1 MRRKAFLC
9 KGIILLLIAAAVLFF
24 LEFPLYSA
32 DSLSKRRG
40 ELEQI
45 QRRLQEE
52 RSRLRKVKREQ
63 RRVLDE
69 VEQLDRAMERNEIR
83 LKLLQRQLRQV
94 QARIQA
100 TGTKLTIS
108 EGRLR
113 RQRQALG
120 MRLRQIYQWGRV
132 GYLDLLLGSRDF
144 GEFVTHYTYL
154 GLIVRRDGELIQ
166 DLVEETQRWRELR
179 AQLASQQEE
188 LQGLIS
194 QVQREQRAL
203 EQEAERKRQLLA
215 EIAQKRAL
223 YEQVVEDLERES
235 KELEEL
241 IRQIQA
247 GSRRFG
253 VISRGAL
260 LWPLEGEITS
270 GFGVR
275 RHPIFR
281 IAKMHTGV
289 DIASTWG
296 TPVPAAGDGEV
307 IYAGWFGGY
316 GKIVVIDHGGG
327 LSTLYA
333 HLSTILVELGQK
345 VKRGQIIGRVGST
358 GYSTGPHLH
367 FEIRID
373 GRPVDPLAP

>member
-1 MRRKAFLC
+1 MDRPRARRTASFLLLAAVAFLS
-9 KGIILLLIAAAVLFF
+9 AQV
-24 LEFPLYSA
+24 PSHSA
-32 DSLSKRRG
+32 DPLSKRRS
-40 ELEQI
+40 ELEQV
-45 QRRLQEE
+45 QRRLREE
-52 RSRLRKVKREQ
+52 RSRLREVKREQ

-69 VEQLDRAMERNEIR
+69 MERLDRAMEQNEAR
-83 LKLLQRQLRQV
+83 LKVLQRQLRQV
-94 QARIQA
+94 QARAQA
-100 TGTKLTIS
+100 TGTKLAVS

-113 RQRQALG
+113 RQREVLG
-120 MRLRQIYQWGRV
+120 ERLRQIYKWGRV
-132 GYLDLLLGSRDF
+132 GYLDLLLDSRDF

-166 DLVEETQRWRELR
+166 DLVEETQRWKALKAE
-179 AQLASQQEE
+179 LASQQEE
-188 LQGLIS
+188 LRGLIT
-194 QVQREQRAL
+194 QVQRERHAL
-203 EQEAERKRQLLA
+203 EQETEAKRRLLG
-215 EIAQKRAL
+215 EIAQRRAL

-247 GSRRFG
+247 GSRRIAI
-253 VISRGAL
+253 VSRGAL

-275 RHPIFR
+275 RHPLFR

-333 HLSTILVELGQK
+333 HLSAILVELGQQ

-367 FEIRID
+367 FEVRID
-373 GRPVDPLAP
+373 GRPVDPLAR

>member
-1 MRRKAFLC
+1 MHTARARRAVPFLLLAAVAFLS
-9 KGIILLLIAAAVLFF
+9 VQ
-24 LEFPLYSA
+24 PPSHSA
-32 DSLSKRRG
+32 DPLSKRRS

-52 RSRLRKVKREQ
+52 RSRLREVKREQ

-69 VEQLDRAMERNEIR
+69 MEQLDRAMERNEAR
-83 LKLLQRQLRQV
+83 LKVLQRQLRQV
-94 QARIQA
+94 QARAQA
-100 TGTKLTIS
+100 TGTKLAVS

-113 RQRQALG
+113 RQRQVLG
-120 MRLRQIYQWGRV
+120 ERLRQIYKWGRV
-132 GYLDLLLGSRDF
+132 GYLDLLLDSRDF

-166 DLVEETQRWRELR
+166 DLLEETQRWKALKAE
-179 AQLASQQEE
+179 LASQQEE
-188 LQGLIS
+188 LRGLIT
-194 QVQREQRAL
+194 QVQRERRAL
-203 EQEAERKRQLLA
+203 EQEAEAKRRILG

-247 GSRRFG
+247 GSRRIAI
-253 VISRGAL
+253 VSRGAL

-275 RHPIFR
+275 RHPLFR

-296 TPVPAAGDGEV
+296 TPVRAAGDGEV

-333 HLSTILVELGQK
+333 HLSAILVELGQQ

-373 GRPVDPLAP
+373 GRPVDPLAR